1 MTGRKTVGVIGAG
14 ASGLT
19 AIKSALEEGFD
30 VVCFEQEDDIG
41 GLWRFTTSDTHS
53 SVCKSTVINT
63 SKEMMSFSDFPAPKE
78 FPVFMPNTKVME
90 YFQMYANKFDLLK
103 HIKFNTSVKSV
114 KRTDDH
120 DLTGKW
126 EITYYPHGKEIV
138 GQKSEIFDFLFV
150 CTGHHWM
157 KNEPK
162 FEGMDNFKGEVIHSK
177 QYKDFKGFENKNVL
191 VVGMGNSG
199 GDIAVELS
207 RHANQVY
214 LSTRRG
220 AWVFPRMTDGGYPAD
235 QFAGRRI
242 WSLFPVWIMA
252 NFAKKG
258 ANQRFDHR
266 KYGLQPDHGI
276 FQQHPM
282 VNDDLP
288 LRMMTGKL
296 VIKPNVKVVKETSV
310 IFDDGSEV
318 HDIDAIILATG
329 YKIGFPCLD
338 EGLVT
343 VVKNQVPLYKYVFPY
358 DHNQHTMAIIG
369 CLQPIGSTIP
379 LSELQTRWACKVFS
393 GESHLPSNEEMKE
406 EMDCKKK
413 AMAQRYYNSERHT
426 IQVDYIPYADEIAD
440 QIGCRPD
447 IFKLFLK
454 DPSLAICCLFGPC
467 APYQYRLMGPGCW
480 DGARKALIDIPK
492 NIAFPTRTRVVTRE
506 NTSKKK
512 YLLLFAV
519 LLVIIAVMIRL
530 WQHCV

>member
-1 MTGRKTVGVIGAG
+1 V
-14 ASGLT
+14 
-19 AIKSALEEGFD
+19 
-30 VVCFEQEDDIG
+30 
-41 GLWRFTTSDTHS
+41 
-53 SVCKSTVINT
+53 
-63 SKEMMSFSDFPAPKE
+63 
-78 FPVFMPNTKVME
+78 
-90 YFQMYANKFDLLK
+90 
-103 HIKFNTSVKSV
+103 
-114 KRTDDH
+114 
-120 DLTGKW
+120 
-126 EITYYPHGKEIV
+126 
-138 GQKSEIFDFLFV
+138 
-150 CTGHHWM
+150 
-157 KNEPK
+157 PK

-220 AWVFPRMTDGGYPAD
+220 AWVFPRMRSGGYPGD
-235 QFAGRRI
+235 LLKYRRF
-242 WSLFPVWIMA
+242 WSIVPKWLRESMGQRA
-252 NFAKKG
+252 
-258 ANQRFDHR
+258 ANQRFDH
-266 KYGLQPDHGI
+266 KKFGLQPDHGI
-276 FQQHPM
+276 SQQHPM

-296 VIKPNVKVVKETSV
+296 VVKPNVKLIKETSV
-310 IFDDGSEV
+310 IFDDDSEV
-318 HDIDAIILATG
+318 HDVDAIILATG

-358 DHNQHTMAIIG
+358 DHKQHTMAIIG

-406 EMDCKKK
+406 EMECKKK

-426 IQVDYIPYADEIAD
+426 IQVDLISYADEVAE

-454 DPSLAICCLFGPC
+454 DPVLGIRCLFGPC

-480 DGARKALIDIPK
+480 DGAKKALEDIEK
-492 NIAFPTRTRVVTRE
+492 NIALPNKAKDTKDSS
-506 NTSKKK
+506 NWKL
-512 YLLLFAV
+512 YLCIAFVFIIVAV
-519 LLVIIAVMIRL
+519 LMKL
-530 WQHCV
+530 WLNGM